1 MILWTTHIFYF
12 RYHFYK
18 IEIKLLRHDYNN
30 YTIINLYN
38 GDILLEK
45 LILDNINYTITNLDN
60 GDKLLKKITHI
71 NIIDVKNIKKSI
83 ILECLIDNKELNK
96 LKYKLI
102 LEQIYKIIN
111 DGSKIIKN
119 TKLNIKTIKKEDEG
133 FYYLDTLGISVQ
145 GVDSNKC
152 ILEIINQCIEN
163 EIDLFMKIKLIND
176 ITVNINF

>member
-1 MILWTTHIFYF
+1 METYIF
-12 RYHFYK
+12 K
-18 IEIKLLRHDYNN
+18 
-30 YTIINLYN
+30 NLDN
-38 GDILLEK
+38 GDILLK
-45 LILDNINYTITNLDN
+45 KIILDNTNYTITNLDN

-71 NIIDVKNIKKSI
+71 NITDMKNIKENDYKRSL
-83 ILECLIDNKELNK
+83 ILECLIDNKEFSK
-96 LKYKLI
+96 LKYKSI
-102 LEQIYKIIN
+102 LEQIYKLIN

-163 EIDLFMKIKLIND
+163 EIDLYMKIKLIND